1 MLRTLRLPKAGRGS
15 AFIGCCVAR
24 CISVKQSKQ
33 VEVDCI
39 ITNSCDNILTRL
51 DASVCSPG
59 RVVYT
64 ARSALSNPS
73 ARLVL

>member
-1 MLRTLRLPKAGRGS
+1 MLRTLRLPRAGRGS
-15 AFIGCCVAR
+15 VFAGCCVAR

-39 ITNSCDNILTRL
+39 ITNICDKVLTRL
-51 DASVCSPG
+51 DASLCSSG
-59 RVVYT
+59 RVVQT
-64 ARSALSNPS
+64 ARSALSNSS